1 MWRKIVSVILVIG
14 GLSVISYPAVHDQYV
29 KYRQKQLIEHWEE
42 GLAYLEEQALPEA
55 KTQPAPAAIDL
66 SKEMEGL
73 LIIDK
78 INLRVPILTGVSE
91 RNLNLAVAS
100 IEGSGKPGKAGNYCI
115 AGHRSRTRGVL
126 FNRLDELTAGDKVV
140 VETKDNTYTY
150 IVRKNLIVSPEDAD
164 VLKNDPEKKLITLV
178 TCDYRAKPSLRLII
192 QGELLPE

>member
-1 MWRKIVSVILVIG
+1 
-14 GLSVISYPAVHDQYV
+14 
-29 KYRQKQLIEHWEE
+29 
-42 GLAYLEEQALPEA
+42 
-55 KTQPAPAAIDL
+55 
-66 SKEMEGL
+66 
-73 LIIDK
+73 
-78 INLRVPILTGVSE
+78 
-91 RNLNLAVAS
+91 
-100 IEGSGKPGKAGNYCI
+100 
-115 AGHRSRTRGVL
+115 L